1 MVEVDAL
8 SFLAIV
14 TSAALAAGIA
24 SRIAPWLLIPVV
36 VLEILI
42 GILIGPQI
50 LDLAQS
56 NDFTEFFANLGLAM
70 LFFFAGYEISFERI
84 GGSPARLGIA
94 GWAISLVVAYAAGGV
109 LLLVGVVASV
119 LFVGTALATTAI
131 GTLIP
136 ILSDSGEMD
145 SRFGRLLLGAGAA
158 GEFGPILVVTLLFST
173 RTTLA
178 STLVLAAFG
187 VLALGAAA
195 VAMRSV
201 DHHARQFRSNPAHS
215 GQLAVR
221 ATIVVVFALTAV
233 AAELG
238 LDVLLGGFVAGVI
251 VSTVLGDRENAA
263 FESKLNAVGYGFLI
277 PFFFIV
283 TGIDFDLDSL
293 VDEPIRL
300 LELPLFL
307 ALFLVVRGLPA
318 MYLYREA
325 LALRDRV
332 ALALFSATELPLVVA
347 ITTIA
352 VERGDMDSGTA
363 ASLVGAAVASTA
375 LFPLIALRIREGGEA
390 EPTSLTPANVRR

>member
-1 MVEVDAL
+1 MLDVDAL

-14 TSAALAAGIA
+14 ASGALAAGVA
-24 SRIAPWLLIPVV
+24 SRVAPQLLVPVV

-50 LDLAQS
+50 LDLAQ
-56 NDFTEFFANLGLAM
+56 NDNFTQFFANLGLAM

-84 GGSPARLGIA
+84 QGSPMRLGIA

-109 LLLVGVVASV
+109 LLLAGVVAST

-178 STLVLAAFG
+178 STLVLVAFLL
-187 VLALGAAA
+187 LALATALF
-195 VAMRSV
+195 AMRSV
-201 DHHARQFRSNPAHS
+201 DRHGHQFRSDPEHS

-251 VSTVLGDRENAA
+251 VSTVLGDGENAA

-283 TGIDFDLDSL
+283 TGIEFDLDSL
-293 VDEPIRL
+293 LDQPIRL

-307 ALFLVVRGLPA
+307 ALFLVVRGFPA
-318 MYLYREA
+318 LYLYRDA
-325 LALRDRV
+325 LELRDRV

-347 ITTIA
+347 ITAIA
-352 VERGDMDSGTA
+352 VERGDMQSGMA

-375 LFPLIALRIREGGEA
+375 LFPLIALKLREGGA
-390 EPTSLTPANVRR
+390 EEGAMPSPTSVRR